1 MMHLLAMVKRF
12 GIPTYFL
19 ILSCAGQRWEELR
32 YVVNKLN
39 KLGLSDEEFKSS
51 GTVYYVKY

>member
-1 MMHLLAMVKRF
+1 MYLLAMVKRL